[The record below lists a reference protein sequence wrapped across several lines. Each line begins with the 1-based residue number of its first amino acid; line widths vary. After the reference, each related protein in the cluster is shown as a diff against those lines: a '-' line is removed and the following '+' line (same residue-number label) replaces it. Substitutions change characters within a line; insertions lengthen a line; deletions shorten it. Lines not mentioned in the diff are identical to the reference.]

1 MPKTLTAYFG
11 ELDYSESAVF
21 QFPHGLPGFEK
32 ERAFLFVQ
40 QPQTEPLM
48 FLQSLGES
56 SLCFILLP
64 ILAADPNYRIALEAD
79 DLVALRLPPGR
90 ELRIGDDILC
100 AAVVRASDSPQ
111 DEPTANL
118 MAPIVV
124 NLKLQIGVQV
134 IRADSAYSHRHPIA
148 PSKEVA
154 PCS

>member
-11 ELDYSESAVF
+11 ELDYAESAVF
-21 QFPHGLPGFEK
+21 QFPNGLPGFER

-48 FLQSLGES
+48 FLQSLGNS
-56 SLCFILLP
+56 SLCFVLLP
-64 ILAADPNYRIALEAD
+64 ILAVDPNYKIALEAE

-90 ELRIGDDILC
+90 ELRIGEDILC
-100 AAVVRASDSPQ
+100 AAVVRASENAQ

-124 NLKLQIGVQV
+124 NLKQQIGVQV
-134 IRADSAYSHRHPIA
+134 IRADSVYSHRHPIA
-148 PSKEVA
+148 SQEVA